1 MFLKVVE
8 QVAFDCFTMSGLFS
22 SVGGSHGLLLLK
34 VPTNGTKC
42 WVTVRGTV
50 SCLIVPKI

>member
-8 QVAFDCFTMSGLFS
+8 QVAFDYFTMSGLFS

-42 WVTVRGTV
+42 
-50 SCLIVPKI
+50 